1 MEIMEV
7 TEFEKRKQERRAK
20 QKELKKYLKGR
31 QPEFK
36 DGLFVF
42 SKTKY
47 RATFRQ
53 EGDKTIFTGFRRV
66 PYETKSIT
74 ELPGFK

>member
-1 MEIMEV
+1 MEPM
-7 TEFEKRKQERRAK
+7 EFEKRKQLRREE
-20 QKELKKYLKGR
+20 QKKLKEYLKGR
-31 QPEFK
+31 KPEFK
-36 DGLFVF
+36 DGFFQF

-47 RATFRQ
+47 QATFRQ